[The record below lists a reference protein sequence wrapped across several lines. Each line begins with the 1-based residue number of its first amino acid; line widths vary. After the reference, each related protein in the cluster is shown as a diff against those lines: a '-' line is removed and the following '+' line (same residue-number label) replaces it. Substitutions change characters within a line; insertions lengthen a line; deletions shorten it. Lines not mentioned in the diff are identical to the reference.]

1 MEKRTSAFAR
11 IFAAIALAG
20 AVVVVIVAISSSLGD
35 SDSSTKSRGGNGG
48 GHPHRSGP
56 KTTAKTYVVK
66 SGDTLVAI
74 AHRTGVPVAH
84 ILALNPEVD
93 PQILIAGE
101 TLKLRYERANRHGDL
116 RVFESGAIG
125 ARNPMLSRRSLGAAL
140 GAVLLAMLC
149 LSGPAV
155 AAARP
160 HPEAKA
166 WTLIDARTGA
176 VSPPTPPPGSC
187 RSPAPPS

>member
-20 AVVVVIVAISSSLGD
+20 AVVLVIAVVAGSLGD
-35 SDSSTKSRGGNGG
+35 SDSSTKSRNGNGG
-48 GHPHRSGP
+48 HQHKARP

-66 SGDTLVAI
+66 SGDTLVSI

-101 TLKLRYERANRHGDL
+101 TLKLR
-116 RVFESGAIG
+116 
-125 ARNPMLSRRSLGAAL
+125 
-140 GAVLLAMLC
+140 
-149 LSGPAV
+149 
-155 AAARP
+155 
-160 HPEAKA
+160 
-166 WTLIDARTGA
+166 
-176 VSPPTPPPGSC
+176 
-187 RSPAPPS
+187 